1 MFVLYADVK
10 KKNSLSIGY
19 HLLLIAI
26 WNKYPSKFFRRRPK
40 LLIIF
45 AHLAAKKQGALL
57 NLTLLFQNRVNLSP
71 SQLLMHTS
79 QDYHG

>member
-1 MFVLYADVK
+1 MLMLK
-10 KKNSLSIGY
+10 KKY
-19 HLLLIAI
+19 
-26 WNKYPSKFFRRRPK
+26 NKYRLSLDFDCNLEEIAKKIFQRRPK